1 MNNTTVG
8 LVSFT
13 CGLGIGAFGMYISM
27 TKKFEEELNAEIEN
41 IKVYYEDKVKEMIAE
56 EMKNLDVSV
65 QPVIEEDKW
74 ELVAEY
80 CDNDVIATE
89 DFMARQILASDK
101 VDYGK
106 YAPST
111 KPKKVSDKPDDIEEE
126 PKEIEK
132 DPCVI
137 PKELF
142 GAEAGY
148 ELITLYHFAD
158 GMLADCY
165 KEPANM
171 DVVASDY
178 ADHFGE
184 DPDDPD
190 CVYVRNNRLRVF
202 YEILKDLRTYEEV
215 LREGPGNIE

>member
-65 QPVIEEDKW
+65 QPVIEVVSDKK
-74 ELVAEY
+74 
-80 CDNDVIATE
+80 
-89 DFMARQILASDK
+89 SDK

-111 KPKKVSDKPDDIEEE
+111 KPTKVFDEPDDIEEE

-190 CVYVRNNRLRVF
+190 CVYVRNNRLRVY

-215 LREGPGNIE
+215 LREGPGKIE